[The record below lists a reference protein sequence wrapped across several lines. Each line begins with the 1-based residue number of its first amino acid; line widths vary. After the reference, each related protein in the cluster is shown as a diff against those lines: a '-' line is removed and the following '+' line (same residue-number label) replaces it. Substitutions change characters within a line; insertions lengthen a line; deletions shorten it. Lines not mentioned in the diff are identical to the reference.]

1 MATQHGPRGAL
12 TVRLQI
18 YSGRPDPEW
27 TLEPDVADEVAR
39 RLRQAVSAE
48 PVHAPP
54 EGGLGYRGFRITG
67 GDALG
72 LPSELAVFRGVVS
85 EVAGKQTRHWLDATG
100 FERFLI
106 EDARKRGFAEVLD
119 ALGVK

>member
-27 TLEPDVADEVAR
+27 TLEPDAADEVAR
-39 RLRQAVSAE
+39 QVRQAMSAA
-48 PVHAPP
+48 PGQAPP

-67 GDALG
+67 GEAFG
-72 LPSELAVFRGVVS
+72 LPSELAAFRGVVS
-85 EVAGKQTRHWLDATG
+85 EVTGKRTRHWPDTAGL
-100 FERFLI
+100 ERSLI